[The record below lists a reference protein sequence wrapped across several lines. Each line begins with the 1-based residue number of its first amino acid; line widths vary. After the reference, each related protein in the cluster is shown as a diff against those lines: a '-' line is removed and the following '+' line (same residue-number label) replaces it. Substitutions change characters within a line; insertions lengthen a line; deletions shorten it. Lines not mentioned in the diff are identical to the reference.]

1 MNIIPR
7 GSIKKWK
14 VTLLQYWTLDSETT
28 IVNFLKDRVLE
39 FNKVILSG
47 SSNIDEHIAREL
59 NISLQEA
66 ERLKKTYGMT
76 PPNNLS
82 KREHVITYG
91 KVSNFIERLTRQI
104 AKCFEF
110 YLERCYG
117 TPISKI
123 FIIGGGSQLSG
134 LNQYL
139 FSNVQ
144 CPGLSRRTFESQRS

>member
-1 MNIIPR
+1 
-7 GSIKKWK
+7 
-14 VTLLQYWTLDSETT
+14 
-28 IVNFLKDRVLE
+28 
-39 FNKVILSG
+39 
-47 SSNIDEHIAREL
+47 
-59 NISLQEA
+59 
-66 ERLKKTYGMT
+66 MT

-139 FSNVQ
+139 FSILNLK
-144 CPGLSRRTFESQRS
+144 GLINAVGISVFLANSSFCSLEFLFLLSYFVFHQIKQINI